1 MEVAMYKKRL
11 KLYIITG
18 LITLIIL
25 LSTGCENSSPQSQQ
39 ADFDT
44 FINQLFVEKVQSDTI
59 SLNYSLAQPED
70 YGIVH
75 TETTLGEYSI
85 SKMKEEIEASK
96 KHLKKLQGF
105 KYSKLSPE
113 QQITYDVVEHSLE
126 LELELGNYLYY
137 LESLGPTTGLQ
148 AQLPILLAEFNF
160 YDKDDIEKY
169 LDLLPCVK
177 DYFEDIAQFEREKSE
192 QGLFMTD
199 AVADRIIE
207 QCEAFIE
214 NPENNFLIEYFDE
227 KIDNFNGLSKEESEE
242 FKYTNRQR
250 VLEYIIPSYEL
261 LIEVL
266 KELKGTGTNEAGLYY
281 YPEGQAYY
289 ECLAKMKTG
298 SKRTIDEIIDMIDKA
313 VGDGI
318 LDITKLTLSD
328 PSILKEFEAFS
339 SFPLTDPDA
348 ILDDLKT
355 NILND
360 FPEPIDVNCEI
371 KYVHES
377 LSEYLSPAMYLIP
390 AIDNY
395 MDNNIYINGNNYETL
410 STIYTTVAHEGYP
423 GHLYQNVYF
432 RSLEP
437 APIRNILNFIGYDEG
452 WATYVEYYSYNYSG
466 IDEGLAS
473 LFEINNS
480 LVLLMY
486 ARADIGIHY
495 EGWTKERALNYINQ
509 FAGDDDISM
518 EIYNVLLE
526 EPAVYL
532 PYAVGY
538 LEIMAL
544 RSMAESTL
552 GDDFNLKDFHQFLL
566 EIGPAQFSLIEDH
579 MEVWLSNDSN

>member
-1 MEVAMYKKRL
+1 M
-11 KLYIITG
+11 
-18 LITLIIL
+18 
-25 LSTGCENSSPQSQQ
+25 
-39 ADFDT
+39 
-44 FINQLFVEKVQSDTI
+44 
-59 SLNYSLAQPED
+59 
-70 YGIVH
+70 
-75 TETTLGEYSI
+75 
-85 SKMKEEIEASK
+85 
-96 KHLKKLQGF
+96 
-105 KYSKLSPE
+105 
-113 QQITYDVVEHSLE
+113 
-126 LELELGNYLYY
+126 
-137 LESLGPTTGLQ
+137 
-148 AQLPILLAEFNF
+148 
-160 YDKDDIEKY
+160 
-169 LDLLPCVK
+169 
-177 DYFEDIAQFEREKSE
+177 
-192 QGLFMTD
+192 
-199 AVADRIIE
+199 
-207 QCEAFIE
+207 
-214 NPENNFLIEYFDE
+214 
-227 KIDNFNGLSKEESEE
+227 
-242 FKYTNRQR
+242 
-250 VLEYIIPSYEL
+250 
-261 LIEVL
+261 IEVL

-289 ECLAKMKTG
+289 KCLAKMKTG

-395 MDNNIYINGNNYETL
+395 MDNNIYINGNDYETL

-552 GDDFNLKDFHQFLL
+552 GDDINLKDFHQFLL

-579 MEVWLSNDSN
+579 MEFWLSNDSN